1 MSAELM
7 TRPFQ
12 TALKTENTLAEA
24 VRSDVLAWFALVSIL
39 IISWVAWYFMSAKH
53 ASLVQER
60 FDSRAEMA
68 RVSLVVRIQAYE
80 QILRGGVA
88 LFDSSEHVSRAEWQ
102 QYIQSLNLEKT
113 LPGIQGV
120 GFSQM
125 ILAKEKSR
133 HEQQIRAEGF
143 PDYTIKPEGSRPV
156 YSSIVFLEPFSGRNL
171 RAFGYDMFS
180 EPTRRA
186 AMERARDS
194 GLTAM
199 SGKVKLV
206 QEDGEDEQPGFLM
219 YSPVYAKN
227 KTPDALEA
235 RRERLIGF
243 VYSPF
248 RAKDLMRALL
258 DNSGKEL
265 DFKVYDDKVSE
276 GNLLFDSSTVI
287 PGGRKGR
294 YKTTLE
300 LDIFQHRWI
309 ILYESRPEFEAITR
323 DDLPASLGIG
333 GSILGVLIFFLLRIH
348 AQHRRRMDLAASVF
362 THAEEGIVIAD
373 KNARIIDVNAAF
385 SKLTGYSRAEVLG
398 QNPHILNS
406 GHHSPEFFAN
416 LWRCLGEEG
425 HWTGEIWNRRK
436 NGEAYPESLSIVAVR
451 GHRGKIQNY
460 VGMFSDISVQKMH
473 EFELQKIAHFD
484 ALTELPNRV
493 LLADR
498 LTQTLAQAKRQSTM
512 FALIYIDLDGFK
524 AVNDTYGHIAGDYL
538 LKTVSKR
545 MKDVLRDADTLARL
559 GGDEFVAVAS
569 TLSSEE
575 ECIEIVGRLLLAAR
589 QPVQW
594 QEVQL
599 SVSASVGIAL
609 YPTHGSE
616 HETLM
621 RLADQAMYKAKG
633 NGKNTFFFANANN
646 MA

>member
-1 MSAELM
+1 MSEELM

-12 TALKTENTLAEA
+12 TALKTDNTLAEA
-24 VRSDVLAWFALVSIL
+24 VRSNLLAWFALVSIL
-39 IISWVAWYFMSAKH
+39 IISWAAWYFMSQKH

-60 FDSRAEMA
+60 FEYRAEMA
-68 RVSLVVRIQAYE
+68 RVNLAVRIQAYE

-88 LFDSSEHVSRAEWQ
+88 LFDSSRHVTRAEWR
-102 QYIQSLNLEKT
+102 QYIQSLNLDKT

-125 ILAKEKSR
+125 IPAKDKTE

-180 EPTRRA
+180 ESTRRF
-186 AMERARDS
+186 AMEKARDS

-219 YSPVYAKN
+219 YAPVYAKN
-227 KTPDALEA
+227 KTPDAVEA
-235 RRERLIGF
+235 RREHLIGF

-258 DNSGKEL
+258 DNSGKDF
-265 DFKVYDDKVSE
+265 DFKVYDDTLDA
-276 GNLLFDSSTVI
+276 GNLLFDSSTDI
-287 PGGRKGR
+287 LGGRKGR
-294 YKTTLE
+294 YKTTLALE
-300 LDIFQHRWI
+300 IFQHRWI
-309 ILYESRPEFEAITR
+309 ILYESRPEFDAITR
-323 DDLPASLGIG
+323 DDLPTSLGVG
-333 GSILGVLIFFLLRIH
+333 GSILGVLIFFLLSFH

-362 THAEEGIVIAD
+362 THAEEGIMITD
-373 KNARIIDVNAAF
+373 ENAKIIDVNAAF
-385 SKLTGYSRAEVLG
+385 SRLTGYARTEVLG

-425 HWTGEIWNRRK
+425 RWTGEIWNRRK

-451 GHRGKIQNY
+451 DHRGRIQNY
-460 VGMFSDISVQKMH
+460 VGMFSDISIQKMH
-473 EFELQKIAHFD
+473 EIELQKIAHFD

-609 YPTHGSE
+609 YPTHGAE

-633 NGKNTFFFANANN
+633 NGKNTFYFADTENSV
-646 MA
+646 